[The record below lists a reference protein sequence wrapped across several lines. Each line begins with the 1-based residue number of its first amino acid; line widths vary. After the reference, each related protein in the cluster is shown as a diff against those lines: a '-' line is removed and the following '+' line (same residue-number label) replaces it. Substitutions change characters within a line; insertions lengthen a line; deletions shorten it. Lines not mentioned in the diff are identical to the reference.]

1 MGKRFRYERDIE
13 RGVYVERKKMN
24 SYKAR
29 ETSSG
34 DVLSLQL
41 QCIYCH
47 EGSSA

>member
-1 MGKRFRYERDIE
+1 MGKRFRYERDREGGICRE
-13 RGVYVERKKMN
+13 KKMN